1 MNVVIIGANRG
12 IGLELAKEYKNLN
25 FNVIGTSRNPM
36 SSTSLQ
42 EEIGLENILP
52 LDISNRNSID
62 EFCDSITKKT
72 NSKIDILINN
82 AGARGERGRIEI
94 PDQKV
99 MLDTINTNAIGPT
112 ILIKSLKSILEK
124 TKIAIIT
131 SGMGSISKT
140 MSGDL
145 SYRMSK
151 AAVNMAGR
159 NLHMELKKQKSIIL
173 LIHPGWVQTDMGG
186 ENADISVEISAKGII
201 NVISDANNDDSG
213 TFIDY
218 KGDSIPW

>member
-25 FNVIGTSRNPM
+25 FNVIGTSRNPL
-36 SSTSLQ
+36 SSISLQ

-52 LDISNRNSID
+52 LDISDSNSIE

-72 NSKIDILINN
+72 KSKIDIFINN
-82 AGARGERGRIEI
+82 AGSRGEKGRIEI

-124 TKIAIIT
+124 SKIAIIT
-131 SGMGSISKT
+131 SGMGSINKT

-145 SYRMSK
+145 SYRISK

-159 NLHMELKKQKSIIL
+159 NLHMEFKKQKSIIL

-186 ENADISVEISAKGII
+186 ENADISAQVSAKGII
-201 NVISDANNDDSG
+201 NVLSDAKQDNSG

-218 KGDSIPW
+218 KGDNIPW

>member
-25 FNVIGTSRNPM
+25 FNVIGTSRNPL
-36 SSTSLQ
+36 SSISLQ

-52 LDISNRNSID
+52 LDISDSNSIE

-72 NSKIDILINN
+72 KSKIDIFINN
-82 AGARGERGRIEI
+82 AGSRGEKGRIEI
-94 PDQKV
+94 PNQKV

-124 TKIAIIT
+124 SKIAIIT
-131 SGMGSISKT
+131 SGMGSINKT

-145 SYRMSK
+145 SYRISK

-159 NLHMELKKQKSIIL
+159 NLHMEFKKQKSIIL

-186 ENADISVEISAKGII
+186 ENADISAQVSAKGII
-201 NVISDANNDDSG
+201 NVISDAKQDNSG

-218 KGDSIPW
+218 KGDNIPW

>member
-25 FNVIGTSRNPM
+25 FNVIGTSRNPL
-36 SSTSLQ
+36 SSISLQ

-52 LDISNRNSID
+52 LDISDSNSIE

-72 NSKIDILINN
+72 KSKIDIFINN
-82 AGARGERGRIEI
+82 AGSRGEKGRIEI

-124 TKIAIIT
+124 SKIAIIT
-131 SGMGSISKT
+131 SGMGSINKT

-145 SYRMSK
+145 PYRISK

-159 NLHMELKKQKSIIL
+159 NLHMEFKKQKSIIL

-186 ENADISVEISAKGII
+186 ENADISAQVSAKGII
-201 NVISDANNDDSG
+201 NVLSDAKQDNSG

-218 KGDSIPW
+218 KGDNIPW

>member
-52 LDISNRNSID
+52 LDISNSNSID

-72 NSKIDILINN
+72 NSKIDIFINN
-82 AGARGERGRIEI
+82 AGSRGERGRIEI

-140 MSGDL
+140 MPGDL
-145 SYRMSK
+145 SYRISK

-159 NLHMELKKQKSIIL
+159 NLHMEFKKQKSIIL

-186 ENADISVEISAKGII
+186 ENADISVEVSAKGII
-201 NVISDANNDDSG
+201 NVISDANDDDSG

>member
-25 FNVIGTSRNPM
+25 FNVIGTSRNPL
-36 SSTSLQ
+36 SSISLQ

-52 LDISNRNSID
+52 LDISDSNSIE

-72 NSKIDILINN
+72 KSKIDIFINN
-82 AGARGERGRIEI
+82 AGSRGEKGRIEI

-124 TKIAIIT
+124 SKIAIIT
-131 SGMGSISKT
+131 SGMGSINKT

-145 SYRMSK
+145 SYRISK

-159 NLHMELKKQKSIIL
+159 NLHMEFKKQKSIIL

-186 ENADISVEISAKGII
+186 ENADISAQVSAKGII
-201 NVISDANNDDSG
+201 NVISDAKQDNSG

-218 KGDSIPW
+218 KGDNIPW

>member
-52 LDISNRNSID
+52 LDISNSNSID

-159 NLHMELKKQKSIIL
+159 NLHMELKKQKSIVL

-201 NVISDANNDDSG
+201 NVISGANNDDSG

>member
-52 LDISNRNSID
+52 LDISNSNSID

-159 NLHMELKKQKSIIL
+159 NLHME
-173 LIHPGWVQTDMGG
+173 
-186 ENADISVEISAKGII
+186 
-201 NVISDANNDDSG
+201 
-213 TFIDY
+213 
-218 KGDSIPW
+218 

>member
-52 LDISNRNSID
+52 LDISNSNSID

-82 AGARGERGRIEI
+82 AGAR
-94 PDQKV
+94 
-99 MLDTINTNAIGPT
+99 
-112 ILIKSLKSILEK
+112 
-124 TKIAIIT
+124 
-131 SGMGSISKT
+131 
-140 MSGDL
+140 
-145 SYRMSK
+145 
-151 AAVNMAGR
+151 
-159 NLHMELKKQKSIIL
+159 
-173 LIHPGWVQTDMGG
+173 
-186 ENADISVEISAKGII
+186 
-201 NVISDANNDDSG
+201 
-213 TFIDY
+213 
-218 KGDSIPW
+218 

>member
-159 NLHMELKKQKSIIL
+159 NLHMELKKQKSIVL

>member
-25 FNVIGTSRNPM
+25 FNVIGTSRNPL
-36 SSTSLQ
+36 SSISLQ

-52 LDISNRNSID
+52 LDISDSNSIE

-72 NSKIDILINN
+72 KSKIDIFINN
-82 AGARGERGRIEI
+82 AGSRGEKGRIEV
-94 PDQKV
+94 PNQKV

-124 TKIAIIT
+124 SKIAIIT
-131 SGMGSISKT
+131 SGMGSIKKT

-145 SYRMSK
+145 SYRISK

-159 NLHMELKKQKSIIL
+159 NLHMEFKKQKSIIL

-186 ENADISVEISAKGII
+186 ENADISAQVSAKGII
-201 NVISDANNDDSG
+201 NVISDANQDNSG

-218 KGDSIPW
+218 KGDSISW